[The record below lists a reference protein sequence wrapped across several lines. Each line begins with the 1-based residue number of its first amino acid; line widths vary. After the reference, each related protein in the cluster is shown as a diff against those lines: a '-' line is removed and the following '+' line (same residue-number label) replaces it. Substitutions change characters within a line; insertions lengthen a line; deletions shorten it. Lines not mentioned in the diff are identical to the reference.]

1 MATVAL
7 SDSVFT
13 ATDGDTYVSSA
24 QTYPTRVFLDSTYD
38 AGDVVRVEATST
50 GTIEVLDA
58 TGHRVGFVAG
68 ESAATFV
75 LNSASVW
82 LRVALVTPAAA
93 LVPVGSDAATTQT
106 LANALRAI
114 ALAHGWMKA
123 E

>member
-7 SDSVFT
+7 SSTVNS

-24 QTYPTRVFLDSTYD
+24 QTYPTRVFLDSTFD

-50 GTIEVLDA
+50 GPIEVLDSN
-58 TGHRVGFVAG
+58 GRRIGFVAG
-68 ESAATFV
+68 ESAASFV
-75 LNSASVW
+75 LNAAGSW
-82 LRVALVTPAAA
+82 LRAALVTPAVA
-93 LVPVGSDAATTQT
+93 LVPVASDLATATT
-106 LANALRAI
+106 LVNALRTM